1 MLRPLTSAAYSQ
13 GMEIQPLEK
22 AVKYSQMKTTETIPG
37 QFESGR
43 APPIPTPLATPKKAT
58 AMTAAPIMSSGRRP
72 TLSTKAMDAVVVKKY
87 ETALA
92 AATQRARVSDRPTD
106 LWITYGRK

>member
-1 MLRPLTSAAYSQ
+1 MLSPLTSEAYSQ
-13 GMEIQPLEK
+13 GIEIHPLEK
-22 AVKYSQMKTTETIPG
+22 AVKYSQMKTTDTIPG
-37 QFESGR
+37 QLWPGS
-43 APPIPTPLATPKKAT
+43 ASPMPTPLATPKKAT
-58 AMTAAPIMSSGRRP
+58 AITAAPIMSSGRRP

-106 LWITYGRK
+106 LWTT